1 MKTVEL
7 QIDDNSFDIFRT
19 LIENL
24 KDGIKEVSEMNKNT
38 MRLFC
43 LTSHPRREIST
54 VEIFSRSTIELWS
67 VYGNSIER

>member
-24 KDGIKEVSEMNKNT
+24 KDGIIKSFKVKDSIKEVSDDEQKYYETLLSDMT
-38 MRLFC
+38 
-43 LTSHPRREIST
+43 PEEREIST
-54 VEIFSRSTIELWS
+54 VEIFEI
-67 VYGNSIER
+67 